1 MASIQ
6 TKRQLHKRPPMRYP
20 RGSDEFARVLALTD
34 GVVAIA
40 ITLLVLTISL
50 PEPSSEQAANQAAI
64 GPLVAALADQLLA
77 FFVSFVILAYSW
89 VGHHRQISQ
98 LARMDGLFIAWNFG
112 YLLLV
117 AMVPLLSQLIGLYGD
132 NPQALQLYSFGF
144 AVLFGWDWIGTQ
156 LVWRRQLMEHAPTG
170 RQRRRISLARLIPVV
185 VFLSVIPAV
194 QWLGEG
200 LASWI
205 WLLIWPLELLLDR
218 LLLPSGPTTA
228 VTKHT
233 S

>member
-6 TKRQLHKRPPMRYP
+6 TKRPHHRRLRMGYQ
-20 RGSDEFARVLALTD
+20 RGSDEFGRVLALTD

-50 PEPSSEQAANQAAI
+50 PEPSSEQAADQAAI
-64 GPLVAALADQLLA
+64 GSLVAALADQLLA
-77 FFVSFVILAYSW
+77 FVVSFVILAYSW
-89 VGHHRQISQ
+89 MGHHRQISQ
-98 LARMDGLFIAWNFG
+98 LARIDGVFIAWNFG

-132 NPQALQLYSFGF
+132 NPQALQLYSLGF
-144 AVLFGWDWIGTQ
+144 AVLFGWDWIGTK
-156 LVWRRQLMEHAPTG
+156 LVWRRQLMDRTPNR
-170 RQRRRISLARLIPVV
+170 RQRRHISLARLIPVV

-200 LASWI
+200 VASWI

-218 LLLPSGPTTA
+218 LLPPIDSAQPQ
-228 VTKHT
+228 
-233 S
+233 